1 MYLTVIIHHEPN
13 QSFGEPNSNLKFCG
27 MFNVLLLLPKFFLL
41 GCEDKDVSQILT
53 DKDFVF
59 LSKNIGK
66 NWKRFARH
74 VNIEDNEIDE
84 IIESPVRNEDKC
96 YKVFKELERKQEL
109 VNWSSIKKA
118 LEKIEL
124 YQLITKFSKLQHDN
138 FQV

>member
-41 GCEDKDVSQILT
+41 GCEDKDASQILT

-74 VNIEDNEIDE
+74 VNVGDNEIDE
-84 IIESPVRNEDKC
+84 IEVDTVRNQDKC
-96 YKVFKELERKQEL
+96 LKVFKELERKQKS
-109 VNWSSIKKA
+109 VNWTFIKKA
-118 LEKIEL
+118 LQEIEL
-124 YQLITKFSKLQHDN
+124 HQLIAEFKPQQNNLQI
-138 FQV
+138 